1 MEPLLA
7 AMPAVKSPEG
17 HVHFKN
23 KLMWTL
29 GILILYFALTNI
41 PLFGLASSSQDV
53 FMAWRALLA
62 GASGSIVH
70 LGIGPIVT
78 ASIVL
83 QLLKGAD
90 ILHIDT
96 SEARGQ
102 VMYMG
107 LQKILILVMIVIEAA
122 PNLIGGFMQ
131 PDPTIAAQ
139 FFGGNLFAVSL
150 LIFIQIC
157 IGGVLVFLMDEVVT
171 KWGIGSGVGL
181 FIIAG
186 ISQALVNGFIN
197 WTAVSDPYPVGF
209 FPRLF
214 AVVLDG
220 ANFVQ
225 YFGTNLLAFA
235 TTIII
240 FLIIVYV
247 ESTRIEIP
255 LAHAQVRGARAR
267 FPVKLIYASVLPMIL
282 VRVLQANIQMVGM
295 FLSNVGITILGK
307 FSGQTPQSGL
317 MYLSCAYQRSHRL
330 DVVGVPVSG
339 TRPGKSSSG
348 WASIPPSWWSA
359 AQSSRSSGSRPQVS
373 IPRMSHGRSRCPACL
388 SPGTEKS
395 AGTGEVSRPVHP
407 PCHDHRR
414 GVHRYPQCC
423 REPLWCHRCGKRYG
437 VVTDREYHVPAVRG
451 DRQPA
456 DHGDVPVHADVLWQR
471 MIDEGNR
478 NGRKKG
484 HYHGCAGGR

>member
-1 MEPLLA
+1 MGDLLDRMEPLLA

-23 KLMWTL
+23 KLLWTF
-29 GILILYFALTNI
+29 GILVLYFALTNI
-41 PLFGLASSSQDV
+41 PVFGLASSSQDV
-53 FMAWRALLA
+53 FLYWRALLA

-96 SEARGQ
+96 SETRGQ

-131 PDPTIAAQ
+131 PDPVIAQQ
-139 FFGGNLFAVSL
+139 FFGGNLFAVSI

-186 ISQALVNGFIN
+186 ISQAIVNGFIN
-197 WTAVSDPYPVGF
+197 WMPVSDPYPVGF
-209 FPRLF
+209 FPRLV
-214 AVVLDG
+214 AIVLDG

-225 YFGTNLLAFA
+225 YFGTELLAFV
-235 TTIII
+235 TTIAI

-282 VRVLQANIQMVGM
+282 VRVLQANIQMLGM
-295 FLSNVGITILGK
+295 FLSNIGITILGT
-307 FSGQTPQSGL
+307 FNGQTPVSGL
-317 MYLSCAYQRSHRL
+317 MYFLAPINGPTQWMWWTTDLGHAPWEILLRL
-330 DVVGVPVSG
+330 GIDTTFMVVGGAIFALFWIKTAGLDSKDVARQIQMSGMSIPGYRRNPQVLEKYLDRYIPRVTVIGGVFIGLLSVIANLFGVIGAVSG
-339 TRPGKSSSG
+339 TGLLLT
-348 WASIPPSWWSA
+348 
-359 AQSSRSSGSRPQVS
+359 VS
-373 IPRMSHGRSRCPACL
+373 ITYRLYEEIASQQIM
-388 SPGTEKS
+388 EM
-395 AGTGEVSRPVHP
+395 
-407 PCHDHRR
+407 
-414 GVHRYPQCC
+414 YPFM
-423 REPLWCHRCGKRYG
+423 RTFFGK
-437 VVTDREYHVPAVRG
+437 E
-451 DRQPA
+451 
-456 DHGDVPVHADVLWQR
+456 
-471 MIDEGNR
+471 
-478 NGRKKG
+478 
-484 HYHGCAGGR
+484 

>member
-1 MEPLLA
+1 
-7 AMPAVKSPEG
+7 MPAVKSPEG

-23 KLMWTL
+23 KLLWTL

-41 PLFGLASSSQDV
+41 PVFGLASSSQDV
-53 FMAWRALLA
+53 FVYWRALLA

-150 LIFIQIC
+150 LIFVQIC

-214 AVVLDG
+214 AVVFDG
-220 ANFVQ
+220 ANFLQ
-225 YFGTNLLAFA
+225 YFGNDLLAFV
-235 TTIII
+235 TTIAI

-307 FSGQTPQSGL
+307 FNGQTPTSGL
-317 MYLSCAYQRSHRL
+317 MYFLAPINGPSTWMWWATDLGHAPWEVILRMGV
-330 DVVGVPVSG
+330 DTTFMVVGGAIFALFWIKTAGLDSKDVARQIQLSGMSIPGYRRNPQVLEKYLDRYIPRVTIIGGVFIGLLSVAANLFGVIGSVSG
-339 TRPGKSSSG
+339 TGLLLT
-348 WASIPPSWWSA
+348 
-359 AQSSRSSGSRPQVS
+359 VS
-373 IPRMSHGRSRCPACL
+373 ITYRLYEEIASQQIM
-388 SPGTEKS
+388 EM
-395 AGTGEVSRPVHP
+395 
-407 PCHDHRR
+407 
-414 GVHRYPQCC
+414 YPFM
-423 REPLWCHRCGKRYG
+423 RTFFGK
-437 VVTDREYHVPAVRG
+437 E
-451 DRQPA
+451 
-456 DHGDVPVHADVLWQR
+456 
-471 MIDEGNR
+471 
-478 NGRKKG
+478 
-484 HYHGCAGGR
+484 

>member
-1 MEPLLA
+1 MGNLLDRMEPLLA

-23 KLMWTL
+23 KLLWTL
-29 GILILYFALTNI
+29 GILILYFVLTNI
-41 PLFGLASSSQDV
+41 QVFGLAPTNQDM
-53 FMAWRALLA
+53 FAAWRALLA
-62 GASGSIVH
+62 GTNGSIVH

-96 SEARGQ
+96 SETRGQ

-122 PNLIGGFMQ
+122 PNLIGSFMQ
-131 PDPTIAAQ
+131 PDPVIASQ

-150 LIFIQIC
+150 LIFLQIC

-186 ISQALVNGFIN
+186 ISQALISGFIN
-197 WTAVSDPYPVGF
+197 WAKVLDQYPVGF
-209 FPRLF
+209 FPRLI
-214 AVVLDG
+214 AIGLDG
-220 ANFVQ
+220 GNYMT
-225 YFGTNLLAFA
+225 YFSKDMLAFV
-235 TTIII
+235 TTIAI

-255 LAHAQVRGARAR
+255 LAHAQIRGARAR

-295 FLSNVGITILGK
+295 FLSNVGITIFGVFENGSPINGIMYYLAPINGPTQWMWWVNDLGHAPW
-307 FSGQTPQSGL
+307 QVL
-317 MYLSCAYQRSHRL
+317 LRL
-330 DVVGVPVSG
+330 GVDTTFMVVGGAIFALFWIKTAGLDSKDVARQIQLSGMSIPGYRRNPQVLEKYLDRYIPRVTIIGGVFIGVLSVIANLFGVIGSVSG
-339 TRPGKSSSG
+339 TGLLLT
-348 WASIPPSWWSA
+348 
-359 AQSSRSSGSRPQVS
+359 VS
-373 IPRMSHGRSRCPACL
+373 ITYRLYEEIASQQIM
-388 SPGTEKS
+388 EM
-395 AGTGEVSRPVHP
+395 
-407 PCHDHRR
+407 
-414 GVHRYPQCC
+414 YPFM
-423 REPLWCHRCGKRYG
+423 RTFFGK
-437 VVTDREYHVPAVRG
+437 E
-451 DRQPA
+451 
-456 DHGDVPVHADVLWQR
+456 
-471 MIDEGNR
+471 
-478 NGRKKG
+478 
-484 HYHGCAGGR
+484 

>member
-1 MEPLLA
+1 MEPILA
-7 AMPAVKSPEG
+7 AMPAVKSPDG

-23 KLMWTL
+23 KLLWTL

-41 PLFGLASSSQDV
+41 PVFGLAASSQDV
-53 FMAWRALLA
+53 FMYWRALLA

-96 SEARGQ
+96 SETRGQ

-131 PDPTIAAQ
+131 PDPAIAAQ
-139 FFGGNLFAVSL
+139 FFGGNLFVVSL

-157 IGGVLVFLMDEVVT
+157 IGGVLVFMMDEVVT

-220 ANFVQ
+220 ANFIQ
-225 YFGTNLLAFA
+225 YFGKDLLAFA

-307 FSGQTPQSGL
+307 FNGQTPVSGL
-317 MYLSCAYQRSHRL
+317 MYYLAPINGPSDWMWWTTDLGHEVWQVLLRMGI
-330 DVVGVPVSG
+330 DITFMVVGGAIFALFWIKTAGLDSKDVARQIQMSGMSIPGYRRNPQVLEKYLDRYIPRVTIIGGVFIGVLSVVANLFGVIGSVSG
-339 TRPGKSSSG
+339 TGLLLT
-348 WASIPPSWWSA
+348 
-359 AQSSRSSGSRPQVS
+359 VS
-373 IPRMSHGRSRCPACL
+373 ITYRLYEEIASQQIM
-388 SPGTEKS
+388 EM
-395 AGTGEVSRPVHP
+395 
-407 PCHDHRR
+407 
-414 GVHRYPQCC
+414 YPFM
-423 REPLWCHRCGKRYG
+423 RTFFGK
-437 VVTDREYHVPAVRG
+437 E
-451 DRQPA
+451 
-456 DHGDVPVHADVLWQR
+456 
-471 MIDEGNR
+471 
-478 NGRKKG
+478 
-484 HYHGCAGGR
+484 

>member
-1 MEPLLA
+1 MEPILA
-7 AMPAVKSPEG
+7 AMPAVKSPDG

-41 PLFGLASSSQDV
+41 PVFGLNSGGQDV
-53 FMAWRALLA
+53 FNYYRALLG
-62 GASGSIVH
+62 GAYGSIVH

-107 LQKILILVMIVIEAA
+107 LQKILILVMIVVEAA

-131 PDPTIAAQ
+131 PDPAIAAQ
-139 FFGGNLFAVSL
+139 FFGGNLFLVSL
-150 LIFIQIC
+150 LIFVQIC
-157 IGGVLVFLMDEVVT
+157 IGGVLIFFMDEVVT

-214 AVVLDG
+214 AVLLDG
-220 ANFVQ
+220 ANFLQ
-225 YFGTNLLAFA
+225 YFGKDLLAFA

-240 FLIIVYV
+240 FLVIVYV

-282 VRVLQANIQMVGM
+282 VRVIQANIQMIGM
-295 FLSNVGITILGK
+295 FLSNVGITILGTFK
-307 FSGQTPQSGL
+307 GQTPENGL
-317 MYLSCAYQRSHRL
+317 MYFLAPINGPSDWMWWTTDLGHAPWEVLLRMGI
-330 DVVGVPVSG
+330 DITFMVVGGAIFALFWIKTAGLDSKDVARQIQMSGMSIPGYRRNPQVLEKYLDRYIPRVTIIGGVFIGVLSVIANLFGVIGSVSG
-339 TRPGKSSSG
+339 TGLLLT
-348 WASIPPSWWSA
+348 
-359 AQSSRSSGSRPQVS
+359 VS
-373 IPRMSHGRSRCPACL
+373 ITYRLYEEIASQQIM
-388 SPGTEKS
+388 EM
-395 AGTGEVSRPVHP
+395 
-407 PCHDHRR
+407 
-414 GVHRYPQCC
+414 YPFM
-423 REPLWCHRCGKRYG
+423 RTFFGK
-437 VVTDREYHVPAVRG
+437 E
-451 DRQPA
+451 
-456 DHGDVPVHADVLWQR
+456 
-471 MIDEGNR
+471 
-478 NGRKKG
+478 
-484 HYHGCAGGR
+484 

>member
-7 AMPAVKSPEG
+7 AMPAVRSPEG

-53 FMAWRALLA
+53 FMAYRALLA

-90 ILHIDT
+90 ILQIDT
-96 SEARGQ
+96 SETRGQ

-107 LQKILILVMIVIEAA
+107 LQKILILVMIVVEAA

-150 LIFIQIC
+150 LIFVQIC
-157 IGGVLVFLMDEVVT
+157 IGGVLIFLMDEVVT

-220 ANFVQ
+220 ANFIQ

-307 FSGQTPQSGL
+307 FNGQTPQSGL
-317 MYLSCAYQRSHRL
+317 MYFLAPINGPTDWMWWVTDLGHAPWEVLLRMGI
-330 DVVGVPVSG
+330 DTTFMVVGGAIFALFWIKTAGLDSKDVARQIQMSGMSIPGYRRNPQVLEKYLDRYIPRVTIIGGVFIGILSIVANLFGVIGAVSG
-339 TRPGKSSSG
+339 TGLLLT
-348 WASIPPSWWSA
+348 
-359 AQSSRSSGSRPQVS
+359 VS
-373 IPRMSHGRSRCPACL
+373 ITYRLYQEIASQQIM
-388 SPGTEKS
+388 EM
-395 AGTGEVSRPVHP
+395 
-407 PCHDHRR
+407 
-414 GVHRYPQCC
+414 YPFM
-423 REPLWCHRCGKRYG
+423 RTFFGK
-437 VVTDREYHVPAVRG
+437 E
-451 DRQPA
+451 
-456 DHGDVPVHADVLWQR
+456 
-471 MIDEGNR
+471 
-478 NGRKKG
+478 
-484 HYHGCAGGR
+484 